1 MNLPSI
7 KQLQYLLA
15 VHKEQNFNRAAESC
29 HISQSTLSVAINNLE
44 ELVGQQLIERDNRKL
59 MFTSMGELVVEQAR
73 MIVDQTNNMMKLI
86 AADGDVMA
94 GDVRLG
100 CIPTI
105 APFLLPKLAKE
116 SRRQYPKLRLRL
128 VEDTT
133 AQLMS
138 QLEKGEIDVAILALP
153 IDTGNFH
160 VMQVGHD
167 RFKLVAHKSLQE
179 KLNTLTDFEDVPDG
193 SLMLLEKEHCL
204 RGHALEACRL
214 SKTEK
219 IHPFEATSL
228 TTLVTM
234 LEDGEGISF
243 LPDMAIESGLLRN
256 TNLVAIDMPFENA
269 ERQIGFIWRK
279 TSFRAQCYRKLGSLA
294 ESLLHAAVKKK

>member
-15 VHKEQNFNRAAESC
+15 VHKEQNFNRAAEAC

-59 MFTSMGELVVEQAR
+59 MFTAMGELVVEQAR
-73 MIVDQTNNMMKLI
+73 MIIDQSINMIKLI
-86 AADGDVMA
+86 EADGDVMA

-105 APFLLPKLAKE
+105 APFLLPRLAKA
-116 SRRQYPKLRLRL
+116 SRQEYPRLRLRL

-153 IDTGNFH
+153 IDTGSFH
-160 VMQVGHD
+160 VMNVGKD
-167 RFKLVAHKSLQE
+167 RFKLVAHNKLKKDLE
-179 KLNTLTDFEDVPDG
+179 KLKDFTQVPDG

-234 LEDGEGISF
+234 LEDGEGLSF
-243 LPDMAIESGLLRN
+243 LPDMAIEAGLLKN
-256 TNLVAIDMPFENA
+256 THLIALDMPFENA

-279 TSFRAQCYRKLGSLA
+279 TSFRAQCYRNIGLLA
-294 ESLLHAAVKKK
+294 EKLLTLK

>member
-1 MNLPSI
+1 MNLPSV

-15 VHKEQNFNRAAESC
+15 VHKEQNFNRAAEAC

-59 MFTSMGELVVEQAR
+59 MFTSMGEMVVEQAR
-73 MIVDQTNNMMKLI
+73 LIIDQTVNMMKLI
-86 AADGDVMA
+86 EADGDVMA

-105 APFLLPKLAKE
+105 APFLLHRLAKA
-116 SRRQYPKLRLRL
+116 SRKTYPHLRLRL

-133 AQLMS
+133 SQLLS
-138 QLEKGEIDVAILALP
+138 ALEKGEIDVAILALP
-153 IDTGNFH
+153 IDTGAFH
-160 VMQVGHD
+160 VMKVGHD
-167 RFKLVAHKSLQE
+167 KFKLVVHKSRKSE
-179 KLNTLTDFEDVPDG
+179 VECVKDFEELPEG

-204 RGHALEACRL
+204 RGHVLEACRL
-214 SKTEK
+214 TKTEK
-219 IHPFEATSL
+219 IHPFAATSL

-243 LPDMAIESGLLRN
+243 LPDMAIETGILRG
-256 TNLVAIDMPFENA
+256 TQLIALDVPFENA

-279 TSFRAQCYRKLGSLA
+279 TSFRAQCYRNIGLLA
-294 ESLLHAAVKKK
+294 EELLKL

>member
-15 VHKEQNFNRAAESC
+15 VHREQNFNRAAEAC

-59 MFTSMGELVVEQAR
+59 MFTHMGELVVEQAR
-73 MIVDQTNNMMKLI
+73 MIIDQTVNMMKLI
-86 AADGDVMA
+86 EADGDVMA
-94 GDVRLG
+94 GEVRLG

-105 APFLLPKLAKE
+105 APFLLPKLAKV
-116 SRRQYPKLRLRL
+116 SRKRYPRLRLRL

-133 AQLMS
+133 SQLLT

-153 IDTGNFH
+153 MDTGSFH
-160 VMQVGHD
+160 VMEVGRD
-167 RFKLVAHKSLQE
+167 RFHLVSHKQLAPNLE
-179 KLNTLTDFEDVPDG
+179 HLRDFTELPDG

-204 RGHALEACRL
+204 RGHAIEACRL

-219 IHPFEATSL
+219 IHPFAATSL

-243 LPDMAIESGLLRN
+243 LPEMAIKAGLIKN
-256 TNLVAIDMPFENA
+256 TPLVALDVPFENA

-279 TSFRAQCYRKLGSLA
+279 TSFRAQCYRNIGELA
-294 ESLLHAAVKKK
+294 EELLAEI

>member
-1 MNLPSI
+1 MNLPSL

-59 MFTSMGELVVEQAR
+59 MFTAMGELVVEQAR
-73 MIVDQTNNMMKLI
+73 MILDQCVNMMRLI
-86 AADGDVMA
+86 EADGDVMA
-94 GDVRLG
+94 GEVRLG

-116 SRRQYPKLRLRL
+116 SRAQYPQLRLRL

-133 AQLMS
+133 AQLMT
-138 QLEKGEIDVAILALP
+138 QLEKGEVDVAILALP
-153 IDTGNFH
+153 IDTGSFH
-160 VMQVGHD
+160 VMQVGKD
-167 RFKLVAHKSLQE
+167 RFKLVAHKSLKAEYENLQSFDE
-179 KLNTLTDFEDVPDG
+179 LPDR

-214 SKTEK
+214 SNTSK
-219 IHPFEATSL
+219 IHRFEATSL

-256 TNLVAIDMPFENA
+256 TNLVAMKMPFENA

-279 TSFRAQCYRKLGSLA
+279 TSFRAQCYRNLGLLA
-294 ESLLHAAVKKK
+294 EKLLTM

>member
-15 VHKEQNFNRAAESC
+15 VHREQNFNRAAEAC

-59 MFTSMGELVVEQAR
+59 MFTAMGELVVEQAR
-73 MIVDQTNNMMKLI
+73 MIIDQTVNMMKLI
-86 AADGDVMA
+86 EADGDVMA
-94 GDVRLG
+94 GEVRLG

-105 APFLLPKLAKE
+105 APFLLPRLAKV
-116 SRRQYPKLRLRL
+116 SRKRYPRLRLRL

-133 AQLMS
+133 AQLLS

-153 IDTGNFH
+153 MDTGSFH
-160 VMQVGHD
+160 VMEVGQD
-167 RFKLVAHKSLQE
+167 RFHLVAHKQLAPDLE
-179 KLNTLTDFEDVPDG
+179 HLKDFKELPDG

-204 RGHALEACRL
+204 RGHAIEACRL

-219 IHPFEATSL
+219 IHPFAATSL

-243 LPDMAIESGLLRN
+243 LPEMAIKAGLIKN
-256 TNLVAIDMPFENA
+256 TPLVAINVPFENA

-279 TSFRAQCYRKLGSLA
+279 TSFRAQCYRNIGVLA
-294 ESLLHAAVKKK
+294 EEMLAEI

>member
-15 VHKEQNFNRAAESC
+15 VHKEQNFNRAAEAC

-59 MFTSMGELVVEQAR
+59 MFTAMGELVVEQAR
-73 MIVDQTNNMMKLI
+73 MIIDQSLNMMKLI
-86 AADGDVMA
+86 EADGDVMA

-105 APFLLPKLAKE
+105 APFLLPRLAKT
-116 SRRQYPKLRLRL
+116 SRQEYPRLRLRL

-153 IDTGNFH
+153 IDTGSFH
-160 VMQVGHD
+160 VMNVGKD
-167 RFKLVAHKSLQE
+167 KFKLVAHSKLKKDLE
-179 KLNTLTDFEDVPDG
+179 KLNDFTQVPDG

-234 LEDGEGISF
+234 LEDGEGLSF
-243 LPDMAIESGLLRN
+243 LPDMAIEAGLLKN
-256 TNLVAIDMPFENA
+256 THLIALDMPFENA

-279 TSFRAQCYRKLGSLA
+279 TSFRAQCYRNIGLLA
-294 ESLLHAAVKKK
+294 EKLLTLS

>member
-15 VHKEQNFNRAAESC
+15 VYKEQNFNRAAESC

-59 MFTSMGELVVEQAR
+59 MFTAMGELVVEQAR
-73 MIVDQTNNMMKLI
+73 MIIDQSQNMMKLI

-94 GDVRLG
+94 GEVRLG

-105 APFLLPKLAKE
+105 APFLLPKLAKR
-116 SRRQYPKLRLRL
+116 SRQEYPLLRLRL

-133 AQLMS
+133 SQLLAQL
-138 QLEKGEIDVAILALP
+138 ERGEIDVAILALP
-153 IDTGNFH
+153 IDTGSFH
-160 VMQVGHD
+160 VMTVGHD
-167 RFKLVAHKSLQE
+167 HFKLVAHKSRQSDL
-179 KLNTLTDFEDVPDG
+179 KKLTDFEDVPDG

-243 LPDMAIESGLLRN
+243 LPDMAIEAGLLRN
-256 TNLVAIDMPFENA
+256 TNLIALDMPFENA

-279 TSFRAQCYRKLGSLA
+279 TSFRAQCYRNIGLLA
-294 ESLLHAAVKKK
+294 ESLLKRSK